1 MDSVTARLLAQEA
14 DAILQKTRA
23 TENLRSE
30 TIWLQDQYERFRT
43 QCALSK
49 AECDQLLYE
58 KTFAE
63 PASRSSHVQ
72 RIRFWRT
79 GRFFPKNRT
88 VCLAFAKA
96 LELSAEETDYMLR
109 AWFDR
114 SDRCFAERD
123 ADDPVYQKRK
133 ALMDE
138 LTEEFLQKIP
148 PAERKVLCA
157 RGTDARQN
165 LRHIYCVKAA
175 ELVDLPMQTEASR
188 HSDDASYTGR
198 FTDEMNLMGEISRTA
213 MLRHLMILSM
223 PFISA
228 ELLNERLELL
238 GYLPLTEDH
247 SDRSGNAVDAFLLR
261 LLALYDLTCAGRT
274 PAACAEWL
282 REAISW
288 FDVFFDS
295 QGRPGLCV
303 FQFKHLRNRVAEG
316 SGI

>member
-1 MDSVTARLLAQEA
+1 MDDALNRLFSREA
-14 DAILQKTRA
+14 DEIQQISKACGSQ
-23 TENLRSE
+23 RSE
-30 TIWLQDQYERFRT
+30 TRWLQHKYERFRSRY
-43 QCALSK
+43 ALSK
-49 AECDQLLYE
+49 TECDQFLYE

-63 PASRSSHVQ
+63 PASRSSHAQ

-79 GRFFPKNRT
+79 GRFYPRNRT
-88 VCLAFAKA
+88 VCLSFAKA

-148 PAERKVLCA
+148 LAERKALCA

-188 HSDDASYTGR
+188 HSDSASYTGR

-282 REAISW
+282 RAAISW
-288 FDVFFDS
+288 FDVFFAS

-303 FQFKHLRNRVAEG
+303 FQFKHLRNRAAEG
-316 SGI
+316 AGI